1 MLILFSNVILFKNL
15 VKMAG
20 SKRMEYVSEYLEIIL
35 MSPGT
40 KLVNAV
46 YNREEIW
53 PLLILRLKGKSSPAI
68 SVS

>member
-1 MLILFSNVILFKNL
+1 MLILFSNVILVKGL
-15 VKMAG
+15 VKKAG

-40 KLVNAV
+40 KLVNAA
-46 YNREEIW
+46 YNREETW
-53 PLLILRLKGKSSPAI
+53 PLLILKLKGKSSPAI